1 MQCISRFNQTHMSHL
16 FTHIVARMCLGF
28 DLYSHIPQIR
38 IGLSKL
44 HYLWMNIYGLL
55 SQFCVFLLN
64 SLLNLEKMNL
74 MLLVICG

>member
-1 MQCISRFNQTHMSHL
+1 MFFHVLPMQCISRFNQTYMSHF

-44 HYLWMNIYGLL
+44 HY
-55 SQFCVFLLN
+55 QFCVFLLN